1 MHKGRACVGKAWVL
15 PYEQHYVKQT
25 VLNMEHTH
33 LITDPSMLLNR
44 SLAGKLRIIKS
55 DALRKRFEGASSAD
69 EVAELGQEYVNGVK
83 SGTFGEQGW
92 PGSMYGVS
100 KLCEATYTRVLA
112 EQCQSKGISV
122 YACCP
127 G

>member
-1 MHKGRACVGKAWVL
+1 
-15 PYEQHYVKQT
+15 
-25 VLNMEHTH
+25 
-33 LITDPSMLLNR
+33 MLLNC

-55 DALRKRFEGASSAD
+55 NALKERFEGASSPD
-69 EVAELGQEYVNGVK
+69 KVAELGQEYVNGVK
-83 SGTFGEQGW
+83 SGAFSEQGW

-112 EQCQSKGISV
+112 EQCRSKGISV